1 MTNSSINLNVMNTKK
16 ELILSLIKDD
26 LVNHK
31 LLLGLDALGLRA
43 TDYYLNLGDIVFAL
57 MGFPENSDSDRVYE
71 LYLELTK
78 KARFLNLSESQSQL
92 NQLAQEIYLELTVH
106 RSTLNS
112 NR

>member
-1 MTNSSINLNVMNTKK
+1 MKPNTKK

-26 LVNHK
+26 LVNHH

-43 TDYYLNLGDIVFAL
+43 ADYYLNLGDTIFSL
-57 MGFPENSDSDRVYE
+57 MGFPESKDSDRVYE

-78 KARFLNLSESQSQL
+78 KARFLNLSETQNQL

-106 RSTLNS
+106 WSMLNG
-112 NR
+112 RR

>member
-1 MTNSSINLNVMNTKK
+1 MKSQKEK

-43 TDYYLNLGDIVFAL
+43 TDYYLNISDTIFSL

-71 LYLELTK
+71 LYLDLAK
-78 KARFLNLSESQSQL
+78 KAKFLNISESENQL
-92 NQLAQEIYLELTVH
+92 DQLAQEIYMELTVH
-106 RSTLNS
+106 RSTLNTG
-112 NR
+112 R

>member
-1 MTNSSINLNVMNTKK
+1 MKSKKEK

-43 TDYYLNLGDIVFAL
+43 ADYYLNIDDAIFAL

-78 KARFLNLSESQSQL
+78 KARFLSLSETQNQL
-92 NQLAQEIYLELTVH
+92 NQLAQEIYLELIVH
-106 RSTLNS
+106 RSTLNTT
-112 NR
+112 R

>member
-1 MTNSSINLNVMNTKK
+1 MKPKKQK

-43 TDYYLNLGDIVFAL
+43 ADYYLNLGDTIFAL
-57 MGFPENSDSDRVYE
+57 MGFPETSDSDRVYE

-78 KARFLNLSESQSQL
+78 KARFLSLSEPQNQL
-92 NQLAQEIYLELTVH
+92 NQLAQEIYVELTVH
-106 RSTLNS
+106 RSNLNTD
-112 NR
+112 R